1 MTGWVKIMNVSRFIK
16 DDIKRSLIHNRYR
29 IILCVFI
36 VFGLMAAFYKHI
48 GVINSVRDNKI
59 QPSVCDYILYMTRG
73 ICRVTE
79 ENITR
84 LEIPYVWISL
94 CIMCGLMVL
103 DYMYSDMRGMGKN
116 VLVYSKKKSLWWIS
130 KCITSVA
137 AVTLVY
143 VIIWLMSV
151 MFIFVSKGSME
162 GIHTDMFITM
172 YNINTSLLPSNML
185 EYNQT
190 AICFYIVLYPWIIS
204 VCIGLFQVGLSIYTG
219 PVVSFVIIIILDVLA
234 VFSNNILLCGNWI
247 MAERCS
253 ILAEDGLN
261 IYVMLAMAAVLAIVS
276 VIVGWHRFK
285 KKDIL

>member
-1 MTGWVKIMNVSRFIK
+1 M
-16 DDIKRSLIHNRYR
+16 
-29 IILCVFI
+29 C
-36 VFGLMAAFYKHI
+36 
-48 GVINSVRDNKI
+48 
-59 QPSVCDYILYMTRG
+59 LYT
-73 ICRVTE
+73 V
-79 ENITR
+79 
-84 LEIPYVWISL
+84 
-94 CIMCGLMVL
+94 
-103 DYMYSDMRGMGKN
+103 
-116 VLVYSKKKSLWWIS
+116 KKKSMWWIS

-185 EYNQT
+185 EYSQT

-219 PVVSFVIIIILDVLA
+219 PVVSFVIIIILDALA

>member
-116 VLVYSKKKSLWWIS
+116 VLVRRQCLNMKRRHAEFFCLFKCFLFGEHAIEVRELVKS
-130 KCITSVA
+130 
-137 AVTLVY
+137 
-143 VIIWLMSV
+143 
-151 MFIFVSKGSME
+151 
-162 GIHTDMFITM
+162 
-172 YNINTSLLPSNML
+172 
-185 EYNQT
+185 
-190 AICFYIVLYPWIIS
+190 
-204 VCIGLFQVGLSIYTG
+204 
-219 PVVSFVIIIILDVLA
+219 
-234 VFSNNILLCGNWI
+234 
-247 MAERCS
+247 R
-253 ILAEDGLN
+253 
-261 IYVMLAMAAVLAIVS
+261 
-276 VIVGWHRFK
+276 
-285 KKDIL
+285 

>member
-36 VFGLMAAFYKHI
+36 VFGLMAAFYMHI

-103 DYMYSDMRGMGKN
+103 
-116 VLVYSKKKSLWWIS
+116 
-130 KCITSVA
+130 
-137 AVTLVY
+137 TLP
-143 VIIWLMSV
+143 L
-151 MFIFVSKGSME
+151 
-162 GIHTDMFITM
+162 H
-172 YNINTSLLPSNML
+172 
-185 EYNQT
+185 
-190 AICFYIVLYPWIIS
+190 YI
-204 VCIGLFQVGLSIYTG
+204 
-219 PVVSFVIIIILDVLA
+219 
-234 VFSNNILLCGNWI
+234 
-247 MAERCS
+247 
-253 ILAEDGLN
+253 
-261 IYVMLAMAAVLAIVS
+261 
-276 VIVGWHRFK
+276 
-285 KKDIL
+285 

>member
-1 MTGWVKIMNVSRFIK
+1 M
-16 DDIKRSLIHNRYR
+16 
-29 IILCVFI
+29 
-36 VFGLMAAFYKHI
+36 HI

-116 VLVYSKKKSLWWIS
+116 VLVY
-130 KCITSVA
+130 
-137 AVTLVY
+137 
-143 VIIWLMSV
+143 
-151 MFIFVSKGSME
+151 KGSME

-185 EYNQT
+185 EYSQT

-219 PVVSFVIIIILDVLA
+219 PVVSFVIIIILDALA
-234 VFSNNILLCGNWI
+234 VFSNNILLGGNWI

-261 IYVMLAMAAVLAIVS
+261 KYVMLAMAAVLAIVS

>member
-1 MTGWVKIMNVSRFIK
+1 M
-16 DDIKRSLIHNRYR
+16 
-29 IILCVFI
+29 CFI
-36 VFGLMAAFYKHI
+36 VFGLMAAFYMHI

-103 DYMYSDMRGMGKN
+103 DYMYSDMRGMGKMCLYT
-116 VLVYSKKKSLWWIS
+116 VKKSMWWIS

-185 EYNQT
+185 EYSQT
-190 AICFYIVLYPWIIS
+190 AICFI
-204 VCIGLFQVGLSIYTG
+204 
-219 PVVSFVIIIILDVLA
+219 
-234 VFSNNILLCGNWI
+234 
-247 MAERCS
+247 
-253 ILAEDGLN
+253 
-261 IYVMLAMAAVLAIVS
+261 
-276 VIVGWHRFK
+276 
-285 KKDIL
+285 